1 MIHKHKPHIL
11 RRMAWPLAISALYFI
26 LTWYFLPP
34 LRGEKE
40 QVTQLRNN
48 LSTSLGDIL
57 GFILCLSGLWTIRK
71 QLRKRDVS
79 FPWPTLLLAFACLFL
94 GTADGIWTVLEWKKQ
109 EPFPSLADVFY
120 VLVIPTILL
129 AVLLIPVQRLGSS
142 QRVRVLLDGLVGLTA
157 LFTFSWRL
165 IISPTLLANDKLT
178 PFAKLIS
185 LAYPIGDLLLAGCLL
200 MFVIRSGKILRGAG
214 LAYLAL
220 GIAALMAGDSF
231 FLYLTLQDSYLSGT
245 QLDLLWPLCSLCIGL
260 GGRCMALELATRRVS
275 AQHQQAAPEGSSN
288 ESPLRTAV
296 PYLLVPLAGVFFFT
310 TILEYRRPTLEVV
323 GMCVSGALLIALIL
337 LRQFVALRDN
347 WQMVRRIKDDA
358 SVLKKLNAE
367 LQATQAELVHSAK
380 MASLGTLSAGVA
392 HELNQPIAIIRGL
405 SQQMQDEPNLSKFM
419 TEDLQQIENQT
430 SRMMRIITHM
440 RTFCRT
446 TGHSTSVVCLKEL
459 VENCLILIG
468 AQLQSHGIT
477 LSVFVEA
484 ENTTVRV
491 NPNEIE
497 QVLLNLLTNARDA
510 LHSTPDAT
518 LEIRIS
524 ENDEEV
530 ILECEDNGPGIPPE
544 VLPRLFEPF
553 FTTKEVGQG
562 MGLGL
567 SISTNLVKNNG
578 GSLGA
583 RNARGAVFTL
593 RLPHAPAE
601 GQEAFG
607 ELSPSLKRAA

>member
-1 MIHKHKPHIL
+1 MTTRRSNIL
-11 RRMAWPLAISALYFI
+11 RRVAWPLAISAVYFVVSWLL
-26 LTWYFLPP
+26 LTPFP
-34 LRGEKE
+34 GETKPNA
-40 QVTQLRNN
+40 QFRNGLMN
-48 LSTSLGDIL
+48 SLGDVL
-57 GFILCLSGLWTIRK
+57 GLIWCLTGLWTIYRSPAK
-71 QLRKRDVS
+71 SKTS
-79 FPWPTLLLAFACLFL
+79 FFWPPLFL
-94 GTADGIWTVLEWKKQ
+94 GLSCLFRATADTIWAWLEWKSVA
-109 EPFPSLADVFY
+109 PFPSQADLFFL
-120 VLVIPTILL
+120 LVIPAILL
-129 AVLLIPVQRLGSS
+129 GVLLLPTRRLDTS
-142 QRVRVLLDGLVGLTA
+142 QRIRVLLDSLVGLTA

-165 IISPTLLANDKLT
+165 LISPTILSSAAMSPLAKT
-178 PFAKLIS
+178 IS
-185 LAYPIGDLLLAGCLL
+185 LAYPIGDLLLAGCLIML
-200 MFVIRSGKILRGAG
+200 TVRSGRVLRGAG
-214 LAYLAL
+214 LGYLAL
-220 GIAALMAGDSF
+220 GITALLVADGF
-231 FLYLTLQDSYLSGT
+231 FLYLNLQDAYVTGT
-245 QLDLLWPLCSLCIGL
+245 PLDLLWPLRSLCLGL
-260 GGRCMALELATRRVS
+260 GGRCVALESLVLRNKSTNITS
-275 AQHQQAAPEGSSN
+275 SLNSN

-296 PYLLVPLAGVFFFT
+296 PYLLVPLSGVFFFS
-310 TILEYRRPTLEVV
+310 TILESHKPTPELI
-323 GMCVSGALLIALIL
+323 GMCISGALLVILIL
-337 LRQFVALRDN
+337 LRQFVALREN

-419 TEDLQQIENQT
+419 TEDLEQIENQT

-477 LSVFVEA
+477 LSVFVET

-518 LEIRIS
+518 LDIRIS